1 MKISRYLNCSGFF
14 GFPRS
19 FEIICC
25 SSSSYFLFNFQLV
38 ENVAICLIRITERV
52 SQSSEMLDEL
62 CKRGLIEQTTHL
74 VNSNSRTNLSL
85 PVYNVRYSCYLCLQ
99 GLALCHALLTL
110 IDGLNILYGFGWQ
123 GLLGVLVK
131 LSSGSTVA
139 FRTLFELNISSILK
153 DILSNYDLSHGVSSP
168 HMIDGQ
174 GNQVHILTY

>member
-1 MKISRYLNCSGFF
+1 M
-14 GFPRS
+14 
-19 FEIICC
+19 
-25 SSSSYFLFNFQLV
+25 

-52 SQSSEMLDEL
+52 SQSSEMLDDL
-62 CKRGLIEQTTHL
+62 CKHGLIQQTTHL
-74 VNSNSRTNLSL
+74 INSNSRTTLSV
-85 PVYNVRYSCYLCLQ
+85 PVYNVCYFLLFISLVISFMLCR
-99 GLALCHALLTL
+99 T
-110 IDGLNILYGFGWQ
+110 DFGLNILFGWQ

-174 GNQVHILTY
+174 GNQVHILTCWPATDGHYI